1 MRLFRFVVPAV
12 LLAGFLAACSF
23 PFSGQE
29 ANLAMLNS
37 QRVVAGLRP
46 PTSLSLQQSSAEF
59 VAQESST
66 GIAKIDPRLVLRRLS
81 IPIEIDAEVT
91 AGGTLADVTLPD
103 EIVLTGFTLSF
114 SVTDGAN
121 SAEFSSV
128 SLPGSVTLQHDAGN
142 RYRFL
147 GGEPDALDLVVAG
160 QLMAAVNDV
169 VIGPETETFDLE
181 LELVFTA
188 DLDPSDLPADFT
200 LTFTVS
206 DGIATISGNAS
217 L

>member
-1 MRLFRFVVPAV
+1 MRFFRFAVPAV
-12 LLAGFLAACSF
+12 LLLNFLAACSI
-23 PFSGQE
+23 PFSDQE
-29 ANLAMLNS
+29 ANLAMLNG

-46 PTSLSLQQSSAEF
+46 PVSLSLQQSSAEF
-59 VAQESST
+59 LAKESST
-66 GIAKIDPRLVLRRLS
+66 NIPKIDPRLLLRRLS

-103 EIVLTGFTLSF
+103 EIVLDGFTLSF
-114 SVTDGAN
+114 KVTDGTN

-142 RYRFL
+142 SYSFV
-147 GGEPDALDLVVAG
+147 GGEPGPLDLVVAG
-160 QLMAAVNDV
+160 ELMAAVNDV
-169 VIGPETETFDLE
+169 VIGPDTETFDLE

-200 LTFTVS
+200 LTFMVS
-206 DGIATISGNAS
+206 DGIATISGRAS